1 MSKQSSNKQNK
12 SLPVRNGV
20 RSLTAVVL
28 FLTLLTSGCS
38 SMQSSKAPTRKA
50 VPSTDVIR
58 QYRQSITLMQQE
70 QWQAAVDMLEAI
82 TVTQPAL
89 SGPWLN
95 LGIAYT
101 KRGNSQGAEDAF
113 KHAIDVNSAHIEAY
127 NQLGILYRRTG
138 RPGEAQFIYE
148 SALKLDPD
156 NTSLHWNLAILHDTV
171 LPDPRKALLHYQRY
185 QQLTGADN
193 PQLQS
198 WINTLAEHSLTNNTT
213 TKVNP

>member
-1 MSKQSSNKQNK
+1 MLKQSSNEQSKC
-12 SLPVRNGV
+12 LPVRNGV
-20 RSLTAVVL
+20 RSLTAMVF

-38 SMQSSKAPTRKA
+38 SMQSSNAPARKA
-50 VPSTDVIR
+50 EPSADVTR
-58 QYRQSITLMQQE
+58 QYQQAVTLMQQE

-82 TVTQPAL
+82 TVKQPAL

-113 KHAIDVNSAHIEAY
+113 KHAINVNIAHVEAY

-148 SALKLDPD
+148 TALKLDPD
-156 NTSLHWNLAILHDTV
+156 NTSLHWNLAILHDTD
-171 LPDPRKALLHYQRY
+171 LPDSRKALLHYQRY
-185 QQLTGADN
+185 QQLTGSDS

-198 WINTLAEHSLTNNTT
+198 WINTLAEHSLTNSMTA
-213 TKVNP
+213 KVNP